1 MPDPLYKTPAASRKQ
16 APRQRHTAQPELS
29 WLALLRALHQPTEH
43 RVAVGGKTRETLAL
57 ASCMQ
62 DRDMGQTGE
71 AVSVSPARLL
81 TAAGEQQGDAA
92 SWLDLTLGVNCSQP
106 PAAEDPS
113 SCSDE
118 EPAAKHKQEQPPP
131 PPPAATAAPTTPH
144 KVFSCNFC
152 MRKFF
157 SSQALGGH
165 QNAHKRER
173 SAAKRSSSLSYHHA
187 HHQRMVMAG
196 LPLEAHAAIVRALRV
211 NPAGS
216 AVHKPVR
223 QEATAARLHDGVVG
237 PWPPLVYEEVL
248 GSTSWPGSFRMR
260 TQTEPPSSDPEQ
272 QLLPEQTKKMDLSLR
287 L

>member
-1 MPDPLYKTPAASRKQ
+1 
-16 APRQRHTAQPELS
+16 
-29 WLALLRALHQPTEH
+29 
-43 RVAVGGKTRETLAL
+43 
-57 ASCMQ
+57 MQ
-62 DRDMGQTGE
+62 DRGMEQTEE
-71 AVSVSPARLL
+71 AVSASPARML
-81 TAAGEQQGDAA
+81 TAAAEQQGDAA
-92 SWLDLTLGVNCSQP
+92 TWLNLTLGVNCSQP
-106 PAAEDPS
+106 AEEDS
-113 SCSDE
+113 SSYSDE
-118 EPAAKHKQEQPPP
+118 EPAAKHKQEHPPT
-131 PPPAATAAPTTPH
+131 PPPAAAAAPTPPH

-223 QEATAARLHDGVVG
+223 QEATAPRLHDGVVG

-260 TQTEPPSSDPEQ
+260 TQTEPPTSEQ